1 MNRWDERYGKDEY
14 YYGDKPNE
22 FLKQFIDSQGFKGR
36 MLLPAEGEGH
46 NAVYASISGWQVDA
60 FDTSEK
66 AKEKAIQLAKR
77 FNTRI
82 NYNIDSIE
90 YFQVRPE
97 YYNAAV
103 LIYTHMP
110 RNIRSEFSLKLWESM
125 HIGGKL
131 IMEVFS
137 LKQLDRNTFGP
148 KDPDFLYTK
157 DSLLK
162 EFSCFRTELISE
174 ETINLDEGVGHKG
187 EADVIRFIGRK

>member
-36 MLLPAEGEGH
+36 MLLPAEGEGR